1 MTTLKMRFKLHIMPW
16 LLNSIMLFTF
26 LLLVYVLIEN
36 EANRIRQLCE
46 QASVV
51 LDLVTSY
58 TTQLKLLTNDL
69 EVYLALMEEHN
80 LHSSVLNSKG
90 TKGLKS
96 VSTSSLPP
104 LP

>member
-1 MTTLKMRFKLHIMPW
+1 MPW
-16 LLNSIMLFTF
+16 LLNSIMLFVF
-26 LLLVYVLIEN
+26 LCLVYALVEN

-58 TTQLKLLTNDL
+58 TTELKVLTNDL
-69 EVYLALMEEHN
+69 EVYLRLMEERGGYS
-80 LHSSVLNSKG
+80 LHSYRDTALNSKG
-90 TKGLKS
+90 TNVGDL
-96 VSTSSLPP
+96 TSIPP